1 MLQEGCDCVL
11 LDLLNVT
18 SIYVVSC
25 DQLPRSWTFWTPLR
39 DQRLLQRMAWL
50 PSGRVLHAQQSCAH
64 THTRT
69 HYFLFKHTQTIKI
82 KCKNIKL
89 LIHTWTFKVRL
100 ITIRLTVAD
109 IQQVTLYIHQ
119 LLYVNPQFCQHTPVV
134 CTAGRVGD
142 SGVLSVSDQPG
153 ELRLHEQPY
162 VFPVTSFHIRT
173 AGMEISQEH
182 HILHT
187 QQSEWVSLQRIP
199 Q

>member
-1 MLQEGCDCVL
+1 MQVAVAD
-11 LDLLNVT
+11 T
-18 SIYVVSC
+18 
-25 DQLPRSWTFWTPLR
+25 
-39 DQRLLQRMAWL
+39 
-50 PSGRVLHAQQSCAH
+50 
-64 THTRT
+64 
-69 HYFLFKHTQTIKI
+69 LF
-82 KCKNIKL
+82 
-89 LIHTWTFKVRL
+89 
-100 ITIRLTVAD
+100 AD

-153 ELRLHEQPY
+153 ELWLHEQPY

-187 QQSEWVSLQRIP
+187 QQSEWVSLHRIP